1 MTAPLR
7 VIVVGV
13 GAMGR
18 GWLSTVDASPDT
30 ELAGVVDL
38 DLAAAEAAAGGLP
51 FASSISAL
59 GVEADAVINVSVPE
73 AHYPVTLEAFELGLP
88 VLGEKPLA
96 ATLPEAVRLVA
107 AAERAGLL
115 FMVSQS
121 RRYNPQLFALKAGIA
136 ELGETGMVVCDFFRD
151 PRFGGFRAVMDHPLL
166 LDMAIHPFDSA
177 RYLLDADPVSVYCEE
192 HNPPWSTFRG
202 AAAATAVFQMTG
214 GKRFVYNG
222 SWSSPGAESSWNG
235 VWRVSCSG
243 GSALW
248 DGDNPASVQVAGGA
262 TRVLPDDPSAGN
274 GIDGS
279 LAEFVA
285 AVRTGSRPMGEARD
299 NVLSLAMVF
308 AAASSAESGQPV
320 RIADVLNAAAD
331 F

>member
-1 MTAPLR
+1 MSAPLR
-7 VIVVGV
+7 VVVVGV

-18 GWLSTVDASPDT
+18 GWLSTVDASADT
-30 ELAGVVDL
+30 ELVGVVDV

-51 FASSISAL
+51 FAASLSTL
-59 GVEADAVINVSVPE
+59 GVEADAVINVSIPE
-73 AHYPVTLEAFELGLP
+73 AHYPVTLEAFDLGLP

-107 AAERAGLL
+107 AAQKTGLL

-121 RRYNPQLFALKAGIA
+121 RRYNPQLFALKAGLA
-136 ELGETGMVVCDFFRD
+136 SLGETGMVACDFHRAPQFD
-151 PRFGGFRAVMDHPLL
+151 GFRAVMDHPLL
-166 LDMAIHPFDSA
+166 LDMAIHPFDGA

-222 SWSSPGAESSWNG
+222 SWAAPGAVSSWNG
-235 VWRVSCSG
+235 VWRASCSG
-243 GSALW
+243 GSAHW
-248 DGDNPASVQVAGGA
+248 DGDHSPTVEPAGGSVR
-262 TRVLPDDPSAGN
+262 TLPDDPSVGD
-274 GIDGS
+274 GIEGS

-285 AVRTGSRPMGEARD
+285 AVRTGVRPMGEARD
-299 NVLSLAMVF
+299 NLLSLAMVF
-308 AAASSAESGQPV
+308 AAAASADSGQPV
-320 RIADVLNAAAD
+320 QIADVLSAAAD